1 MPDLPTAILV
11 VTGSRDWDGNP
22 DSIMGTLRDF
32 AARFTGYRP
41 ELWHGACQGER
52 SVDTLAADRAVALGW
67 KVVPFPADWRG
78 LGKRAGPV
86 RNRQMIGNVVET
98 IGEFDRVEC
107 HAWPMPNSRGTWDC
121 VNVARKS
128 GIVVVVH
135 ERNRSNG

>member
-1 MPDLPTAILV
+1 VPDRPTSILV

-22 DSIMGTLRDF
+22 DSITGVLRDF
-32 AARFTGYRP
+32 AARFNGYRP
-41 ELWHGACQGER
+41 ELWHGACQGEH
-52 SVDTLAADRAVALGW
+52 SVDMLAADRAKHLGW

-86 RNRQMIGNVVET
+86 RNRKMIEKALDDLA
-98 IGEFDRVEC
+98 EYSAAEL

-121 VNVARKS
+121 VNVARKC